1 MEKDAWGKA
10 GRLVLFARVEKML
23 EKSGFEDVDFA
34 TQLLPYGL
42 DFSARGPEG
51 RTVTEFAKHHKASPE
66 MIAFLFEQSP

>member
-23 EKSGFEDVDFA
+23 EKSGFEDVNFA

-42 DFSARGPEG
+42 DFSARGANRYG
-51 RTVTEFAKHHKASPE
+51 
-66 MIAFLFEQSP
+66 IC